1 VPRQHKGRARR
12 STQRKPPPAR
22 KRVRRAPATQRVVRL
37 EKAIKEV
44 GEGRIKA
51 GKISVSRSR
60 FVTPT
65 KRGAGAKSVRK
76 VLRAIRRTKVSPIYS
91 YTVKVRFRRRDGER
105 GEKIFPGFG
114 VPLPK
119 SVAARRRKGE
129 SNAQA
134 LERLIMAQVQRAAH
148 GALRVEWGDRETMPS
163 KRAAKTMSRQSRERA
178 RARLRN
184 IKRRE
189 KASFQIEF
197 HREVAPPVARGS
209 PSRRGRARLRRR

>member
-1 VPRQHKGRARR
+1 VK
-12 STQRKPPPAR
+12 
-22 KRVRRAPATQRVVRL
+22 L
-37 EKAIKEV
+37 ERAIKEV

-51 GKISVSRSR
+51 GKITVSKSR

-65 KRGAGAKSVRK
+65 RRGTGAKSVRK

-105 GEKIFPGFG
+105 DEKIFPGLG

-134 LERLIMAQVQRAAH
+134 LERLIMSQIYRAAH
-148 GALRVEWGDRETMPS
+148 GTLRVEWGDRETTPPDQ
-163 KRAAKTMSRQSRERA
+163 RAGKTMTRQSRDRA

-189 KASFQIEF
+189 KVSFQIEF
-197 HREVAPPVARGS
+197 HREVAPAPARRTS
-209 PSRRGRARLRRR
+209 PERGRTRLRR